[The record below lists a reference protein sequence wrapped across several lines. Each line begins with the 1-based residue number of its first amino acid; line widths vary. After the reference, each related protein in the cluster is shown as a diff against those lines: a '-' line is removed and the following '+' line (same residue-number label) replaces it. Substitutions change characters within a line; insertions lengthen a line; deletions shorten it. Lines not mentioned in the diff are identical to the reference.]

1 MLQLHG
7 GLFIHLL
14 WIAGTRMI
22 EQGTDGLSRGDLNSG
37 VMRGKDFLSLIPLDK
52 GALDLSPDL
61 ALWMSETFLVR
72 CHWEVLNPDDWFCK
86 GHSDGHF
93 IWAPPPAVAD
103 VALEQMCEAFLS

>member
-1 MLQLHG
+1 
-7 GLFIHLL
+7 
-14 WIAGTRMI
+14 MI
-22 EQGTDGLSRGDLNSG
+22 EQGTDGLSRGNLNSR

-52 GALDLSPDL
+52 GALDLSPGL

-72 CHWEVLNPDDWFCK
+72 CHWEVLNPDNWLCK